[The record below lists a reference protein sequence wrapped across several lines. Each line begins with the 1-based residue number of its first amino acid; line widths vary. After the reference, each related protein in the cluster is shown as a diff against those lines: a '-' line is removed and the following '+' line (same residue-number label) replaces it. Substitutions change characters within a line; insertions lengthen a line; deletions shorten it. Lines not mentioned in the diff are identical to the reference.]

1 MAILQQQSAGYNP
14 HRDVLLEKLSWK
26 LMDLGYGGVPR
37 YAVMDRVADAVRT
50 IQAVAADR
58 IDLDDLSAFWQQLGS
73 CLFELGG
80 EPAAVRTVKRP
91 ILDPPT
97 DGDDVCG
104 ADIPYL
110 VSA

>member
-1 MAILQQQSAGYNP
+1 MAIVATRPAGYNP
-14 HRDVLLEKLSWK
+14 RTDDHIAKLSWH
-26 LMDLGYGGVPR
+26 LMDQHLTDVCR
-37 YAVMDRVADAVRT
+37 YRLMDSVADAVRQ
-50 IQAVAADR
+50 IQQTADSN
-58 IDLDDLSAFWQQLGS
+58 LDPEDRAGFWQALGA
-73 CLFELGG
+73 CVFELGS